1 MAEKD
6 MSTSVEEVPEH
17 AFFNKKD
24 FKGDVEMSHNRL
36 KSDESII
43 GIKEIAER
51 EDSPAWKPKTHE
63 LMIMITMAV
72 SSLVVVSAHDRC
84 RFSG

>member
-6 MSTSVEEVPEH
+6 IATSVEEVPEH

-24 FKGDVEMSHNRL
+24 FRGNNGDVEMGHNRL

-43 GIKEIAER
+43 GIKEIAEQ
-51 EDSPAWKPKTHE
+51 EDPPVWKPKTHE
-63 LMIMITMAV
+63 LMIMVTMAI
-72 SSLVVVSAHDRC
+72 SSLVVV
-84 RFSG
+84 GN